1 MFPMSSVFVQ
11 HLFQY
16 TTEEQNGGIVKIPDA
31 KGDDAWKVYFEETAQ
46 EIVDEFAMR
55 YGVESIYQAMTS
67 VPWILLTQMLQNWFN
82 FPFLWLHLLYTPQP
96 LCLLIIQVYVPWCTS
111 SDEHAAGQHQCLL
124 RPHHAVIQQCFCLWQ
139 ICCFKLW
146 SESRKKALFP

>member
-1 MFPMSSVFVQ
+1 MVHINVVSYHRLVDLGTAARSQDTWRLVSHHIDDDDPSDVLLSPGVQ

-16 TTEEQNGGIVKIPDA
+16 TTEEQNGGVVKIPDA

-67 VPWILLTQMLQNWFN
+67 VSSTWPP
-82 FPFLWLHLLYTPQP
+82 PFT
-96 LCLLIIQVYVPWCTS
+96 
-111 SDEHAAGQHQCLL
+111 L
-124 RPHHAVIQQCFCLWQ
+124 RGAISRVIACV
-139 ICCFKLW
+139 
-146 SESRKKALFP
+146 SA

>member
-1 MFPMSSVFVQ
+1 MSSVFFQ

-67 VPWILLTQMLQNWFN
+67 VPALLLTQILQNLFHL
-82 FPFLWLHLLYTPQP
+82 PFLWLHLFSYPTGTLPAYHP
-96 LCLLIIQVYVPWCTS
+96 S
-111 SDEHAAGQHQCLL
+111 
-124 RPHHAVIQQCFCLWQ
+124 
-139 ICCFKLW
+139 ICAP
-146 SESRKKALFP
+146 EYQR

>member
-1 MFPMSSVFVQ
+1 MKLQVIPKLNLNHHQIINFLYYVLLNPSTFRLLLIIKLFSDQSHLNLSSVFVQ

-46 EIVDEFAMR
+46 EIVDEFAIR

-67 VPWILLTQMLQNWFN
+67 VPQ
-82 FPFLWLHLLYTPQP
+82 
-96 LCLLIIQVYVPWCTS
+96 S
-111 SDEHAAGQHQCLL
+111 SL
-124 RPHHAVIQQCFCLWQ
+124 
-139 ICCFKLW
+139 
-146 SESRKKALFP
+146 

>member
-1 MFPMSSVFVQ
+1 MSSTHVYMRSVCKDQASTKWRLFYLEQTFPTSSVFVQ

-55 YGVESIYQAMTS
+55 YGVESIYQAMTL
-67 VPWILLTQMLQNWFN
+67 VP
-82 FPFLWLHLLYTPQP
+82 
-96 LCLLIIQVYVPWCTS
+96 
-111 SDEHAAGQHQCLL
+111 
-124 RPHHAVIQQCFCLWQ
+124 
-139 ICCFKLW
+139 
-146 SESRKKALFP
+146 

>member
-1 MFPMSSVFVQ
+1 MCRSFFALTDKRTDKSAVSGAIRMHISVEIKGEETVAPYHVQYTCLHEVSLATCWYFDMLQRTHICTHINTHTLTLFFLCVQ

-16 TTEEQNGGIVKIPDA
+16 TTEEQNGGVVKIPDA

-67 VPWILLTQMLQNWFN
+67 VPIALL
-82 FPFLWLHLLYTPQP
+82 
-96 LCLLIIQVYVPWCTS
+96 
-111 SDEHAAGQHQCLL
+111 
-124 RPHHAVIQQCFCLWQ
+124 
-139 ICCFKLW
+139 
-146 SESRKKALFP
+146 

>member
-1 MFPMSSVFVQ
+1 MPTRFPHYFNLKSMFPASSVFVQ

-55 YGVESIYQAMTS
+55 FGVESIYQAMTS
-67 VPWILLTQMLQNWFN
+67 VPWTLLTQMLQN
-82 FPFLWLHLLYTPQP
+82 
-96 LCLLIIQVYVPWCTS
+96 
-111 SDEHAAGQHQCLL
+111 
-124 RPHHAVIQQCFCLWQ
+124 
-139 ICCFKLW
+139 
-146 SESRKKALFP
+146 

>member
-1 MFPMSSVFVQ
+1 MGGLTSVRSPRPSLTPVGPSPGVQ

-16 TTEEQNGGIVKIPDA
+16 TTEEQNGGVVKIPDA

-67 VPWILLTQMLQNWFN
+67 VPQPPPLL
-82 FPFLWLHLLYTPQP
+82 H
-96 LCLLIIQVYVPWCTS
+96 
-111 SDEHAAGQHQCLL
+111 H
-124 RPHHAVIQQCFCLWQ
+124 RP
-139 ICCFKLW
+139 
-146 SESRKKALFP
+146 

>member
-1 MFPMSSVFVQ
+1 MYLMFSCFKDLQIRIFCLKSFQLLQANIDNGNNKHLYLSFVFVQ

-16 TTEEQNGGIVKIPDA
+16 TTEEQNGGVVKIPDA

-67 VPWILLTQMLQNWFN
+67 VPHPLL
-82 FPFLWLHLLYTPQP
+82 
-96 LCLLIIQVYVPWCTS
+96 
-111 SDEHAAGQHQCLL
+111 
-124 RPHHAVIQQCFCLWQ
+124 
-139 ICCFKLW
+139 
-146 SESRKKALFP
+146 